1 MLQGIFNQRLHKMTI
16 QIIDLFFSRLQNMLG
31 VSALFTWG
39 VVPENNTNH
48 LAVVPGG
55 WVEENLQ
62 VYLEY

>member
-1 MLQGIFNQRLHKMTI
+1 MIYMI
-16 QIIDLFFSRLQNMLG
+16 FSRLQNMLG

-62 VYLEY
+62 VYPEY

>member
-1 MLQGIFNQRLHKMTI
+1 MNVENNIVF
-16 QIIDLFFSRLQNMLG
+16 RLQNQLG

-62 VYLEY
+62 VEQE